1 MKGRFVSLSPRAG
14 VTLNLELIEPD
25 EAFACAILFAGG
37 PGVLGISEVDGEVRY
52 RREINFLVRS
62 RTDFAS
68 RDLIVAVVDAPSDCG
83 GGNGMM
89 GGFRCS
95 AEHVTDVDAVVEH
108 LRGISGLPVWLVGTS
123 RGTESAAHA
132 AICGRAGIEGLVLT
146 SSVAVTDAMGTSLTE
161 MPLGEITVPTQ
172 VLAHRDDACS
182 VTPPGGAKEIADRL
196 TGAPKVDLGFFIG
209 GAEPESGP
217 CDPLCPHGFFR
228 IEPAVIDRTVTFM
241 RSCMIEHPDR
251 VPESDRSGIRHT

>member
-1 MKGRFVSLSPRAG
+1 MKGRFVGLSPREG

-37 PGVLGISEVDGEVRY
+37 PGVLGISEVDGAVRY
-52 RREINFLVRS
+52 CRDINFLVRS
-62 RTDFAS
+62 RAAFAAQG
-68 RDLIVAVVDAPSDCG
+68 LIVAVVDAPSDRSG
-83 GGNGMM
+83 DNGMLH
-89 GGFRCS
+89 GFRCS

-132 AICGRAGIEGLVLT
+132 AICGRAGIGGLVLT
-146 SSVAVTDAMGTSLTE
+146 SSIAVTDANGMSLTE

-172 VLAHRDDACS
+172 VLAHQDDACA
-182 VTPPGGAKEIADRL
+182 VTPPRGAKEIADKL
-196 TGAPKVDLGFFIG
+196 TRAPRVDLAYFSG
-209 GAEPESGP
+209 GSEPESGP
-217 CDPLCPHGFFR
+217 CDPLCPHGFFG

-241 RSCMIEHPDR
+241 RSCMAEHPGR
-251 VPESDRSGIRHT
+251 VPESVRSGLRRT